1 MPGWDVKIRPGKD
14 EKKEDHTWVIV
25 IAIGVFLW
33 LILGG
38 GVPRLH
44 NSNSGYGCGGVHHAS
59 YRCDRQS
66 APDGR
71 HGAPGSG
78 HQREDRGAGDEGRP

>member
-14 EKKEDHTWVIV
+14 EKKDDNTWVIV
-25 IAIGVFLW
+25 IVILVFLW

-38 GVPRLH
+38 GVPGLH
-44 NSNSGYGCGGVHHAS
+44 TSNGGYGCGGSYQAG
-59 YRCDRQS
+59 YRCDHRS
-66 APDGR
+66 APYGR

-78 HQREDRGAGDEGRP
+78 HQREDRGAGDDGQP